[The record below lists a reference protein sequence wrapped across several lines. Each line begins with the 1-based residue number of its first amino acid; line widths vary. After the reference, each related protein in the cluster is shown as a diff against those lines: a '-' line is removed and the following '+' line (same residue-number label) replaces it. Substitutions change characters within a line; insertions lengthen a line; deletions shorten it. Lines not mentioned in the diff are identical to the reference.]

1 MWTHNDDTVNQPVPH
16 CAALRCAQ
24 YVHGRLRHDTAA
36 ARTKGAAMDKLTERN
51 ALRVADHGRCI
62 QIFISDFS
70 FISHLTFAWSF
81 SCLSLSLSAELARLP
96 ANESAG
102 TDVEAVRDWL
112 VVAEARMA
120 ALTAATEKFVTCNAS
135 GVQELSRVSS
145 MLHANYVVEKE
156 FVSSPPPSLVARGA
170 ITPRVDIADSVAA
183 WGLSLKWTNNA
194 YDELLLGPLHYEL
207 QDIQAM
213 SEAVKARG
221 ELAAR
226 HAKSVKT
233 AAKWAAPGSAPKNE
247 VRPHGAGRVN
257 DGARVDVA
265 A

>member
-1 MWTHNDDTVNQPVPH
+1 M
-16 CAALRCAQ
+16 L
-24 YVHGRLRHDTAA
+24 
-36 ARTKGAAMDKLTERN
+36 
-51 ALRVADHGRCI
+51 
-62 QIFISDFS
+62 FS
-70 FISHLTFAWSF
+70 FSFLVRLSFVASLLTVPSP
-81 SCLSLSLSAELARLP
+81 AELARLP
-96 ANESAG
+96 ANDSAG
-102 TDVEAVRDWL
+102 TDVESIRDWL

-120 ALTAATEKFVTCNAS
+120 ALTGATEKFVSTNAA

-145 MLHANYVVEKE
+145 MLHSNYVVEKE

-170 ITPRVDIADSVAA
+170 IAPRVDIADSVAA
-183 WGLSLKWTNNA
+183 WGLSLKWSNNA

-233 AAKWAAPGSAPKNE
+233 AAKWAAPGGAPKNE
-247 VRPHGAGRVN
+247 VRRRAGGAG
-257 DGARVDVA
+257 DS
-265 A
+265 